1 MSTLQTFQEEAPEV
15 QQAYAGVI
23 NALIGLKSLDGKTK
37 QLIYIA
43 MKIVN
48 DDENAVLHH
57 IPMAKMAGA
66 TRDEVKETIL
76 LSLSVIGL
84 KGISKYLDSCL
95 SAYDEQ
101 NTK

>member
-1 MSTLQTFQEEAPEV
+1 MSTQKTFQKEAPEV

-23 NALIGLKSLDGKTK
+23 NSLIGLKNLNAKTK

-57 IPMAKMAGA
+57 VPMAKAAGA
-66 TRDEVKETIL
+66 TRDEVKETVL

-84 KGISKYLDSCL
+84 KGISKYLDKCL
-95 SAYDEQ
+95 SIFD
-101 NTK
+101 N

>member
-1 MSTLQTFQEEAPEV
+1 MSTLKTFQEEAPEV

-23 NALIGLKSLDGKTK
+23 DSLIGLKNLDAKTK
-37 QLIYIA
+37 QLIFIA

-57 IPMAKMAGA
+57 VPMSKAAGA
-66 TRDEVKETIL
+66 TREEIKETVL

-84 KGISKYLDSCL
+84 KGISKYLDKCL
-95 SAYDEQ
+95 NAFD
-101 NTK
+101 N